1 AEELLQRATQL
12 KTYHPEQVYL
22 DLGDLYLQKGEY
34 RKAVAA
40 LRRSIRYDSR
50 DERPYYAL
58 AKADRALGDA
68 AGAADAQARFQRI
81 SKLHVEM
88 QTQEA
93 RVFHNPGDARA
104 RLALAR
110 IYGGIGMV
118 SQAEEQYAQY
128 LRLNPSDRAADAEFR
143 RMLAQSLAARSGSGA
158 SDFAVP

>member
-1 AEELLQRATQL
+1 NYGPACALMGSFYLRKVPGLDAQDRAEALLQQATHL

-34 RKAVAA
+34 RKAVGA
-40 LRRSIRYDSR
+40 LQTSIRYDSR

-58 AKADRALGDA
+58 AKADRALGDV
-68 AGAADAQARFQRI
+68 AGAGTAQARFERI
-81 SKLHVEM
+81 SRLHVEM

-93 RVFHNPGDARA
+93 RVFHNPDDQRA

-118 SQAEEQYAQY
+118 PQAEEQFAQY
-128 LRLNPSDRAADAEFR
+128 LRLN
-143 RMLAQSLAARSGSGA
+143 
-158 SDFAVP
+158 